1 MNLAA
6 TLGLN
11 SAGFTSGLDKAGA
24 GVGGF
29 KALLS
34 GIAGPLAAITSAL
47 AGVAVAGSLVKS
59 SIAAAA
65 NMENLEGSF
74 TTLLGSV
81 SAAKTRMKDLAD
93 FANTTPFELN
103 GVAQASK
110 LLQAFTGPALSTGDG
125 LRLVG
130 DAAAAV
136 GQPLEAVSMWFGRL
150 YAGLKDGQPL
160 GEPIQNLTQLGL
172 ISSEARKSLMALQ
185 GQALSSAET
194 MRILHGAFGAN
205 AGAMARLASTYDGK
219 LSTMQDAWTA
229 FQVELGTPIKDALK
243 PFLDSATASLA
254 GMAPAAQKIGKF
266 IGDGLTVFRQ
276 AWEGGDIGGLISD
289 VLSIAFGKGVN
300 FFAKG
305 LNGVVL
311 GFGSLLDTMPGY
323 LAAAFGLYTKAEFW
337 TSVAQLALGAF
348 QSIGGELINIF
359 TAPITAMQA
368 AMDTLVQRM
377 SEGLGK
383 MPKDFN
389 KLSQS
394 AGFLAHP
401 LTTIAKQALFGEPTD
416 LTGFKADSFETN
428 RAYREKN
435 GVPLIDAGTQSA
447 EAGAKNLYEGGVK
460 IIALTKELREAT
472 VTMGTVFGQKVAE
485 GYKNGGGLFTD
496 FIAQAQADLDARI
509 KRAQAANAE
518 AKNAAKDP
526 AAIATSP
533 MSASLP
539 KGLGDL
545 AADRLTKIGGFIGG
559 SGGPALDYARRTAIS
574 AEKTV
579 TGIYSLMTTIGRL
592 PVGDSVARFA

>member
-1 MNLAA
+1 MNLGA

-11 SAGFTSGLDKAGA
+11 SSTFTSGLLSAGA
-24 GVGGF
+24 GVGTF
-29 KALLS
+29 KSLLG
-34 GIAGPLAAITSAL
+34 GIAGPLAAVTAAL
-47 AGVAVAGSLVKS
+47 GAAAAAGGLLKS

-65 NMENLEGSF
+65 NMENIEGSF
-74 TTLLGSV
+74 TTLLGSA
-81 SAAKTRMKDLAD
+81 SAAKIRMKDLAD
-93 FANTTPFELN
+93 FAATTPFELN
-103 GVAQASK
+103 GVAQASR
-110 LLQAFTGPALSTGDG
+110 LLTAFTGPALSTGAG

-185 GQALSSAET
+185 GQALSSADT
-194 MRILHGAFGAN
+194 MKTLEGAFGAN
-205 AGAMARLASTYDGK
+205 AGAMARLAGTYDGK
-219 LSTMQDAWTA
+219 LSTMSDAWSA

-243 PFLDSATASLA
+243 PFLDSATATLA

-305 LNGVVL
+305 LNGIATGL
-311 GFGSLLDTMPGY
+311 GSLFDTLPDY

-337 TSVAQLALGAF
+337 TSVGQLVLGAF
-348 QSIGGELINIF
+348 QSIGGELLNLF
-359 TAPITAMQA
+359 MKPITAMQA
-368 AMDTLVQRM
+368 GVDTIVQNLA
-377 SEGLGK
+377 EGLGK
-383 MPKDFN
+383 IPVLGEKLGLKD
-389 KLSQS
+389 
-394 AGFLAHP
+394 
-401 LTTIAKQALFGEPTD
+401 
-416 LTGFKADSFETN
+416 FKADSFATN
-428 RAYREKN
+428 LADRQKN
-435 GVPLIDAGTQSA
+435 GFFLKDAANQSA
-447 EAGAKNLYEGGVK
+447 EAGAKNIYDAGARLIELTADVRSAAKDVGVGMLDGFK
-460 IIALTKELREAT
+460 K
-472 VTMGTVFGQKVAE
+472 GFAE
-485 GYKNGGGLFTD
+485 GGGLLTD
-496 FIAQAQADLDARI
+496 LTDPALERMDARI

-518 AKNAAKDP
+518 AKNSAKDP
-526 AAIATSP
+526 AAIGTSP

-574 AEKTV
+574 AEKTA
-579 TGIYSLMTTIGRL
+579 TGIYSLMTTISRL
-592 PVGDSVARFA
+592 PSGGQMPVWG

>member
-11 SAGFTSGLDKAGA
+11 SAGFTSGLGQAGA
-24 GVGGF
+24 GVGAF
-29 KALLS
+29 KGLLG
-34 GIAGPLAAITSAL
+34 GIAGPLAAVTAAL
-47 AGVAVAGSLVKS
+47 AGVAAAGGLVKS
-59 SIAAAA
+59 SINAAA

-81 SAAKTRMKDLAD
+81 GAAKVRMKDLAD
-93 FANTTPFELN
+93 FANTTPFELS

-110 LLQAFTGPALSTGDG
+110 LLQAFTGPALSTGAG

-185 GQALSSAET
+185 GQTLDNAAVMQVLQGS
-194 MRILHGAFGAN
+194 FGAN
-205 AGAMARLASTYDGK
+205 AGAMARLAGTYDGK
-219 LSTMQDAWTA
+219 LSTMSDAWTA

-243 PFLDSATASLA
+243 PFLDSATASLS

-300 FFAKG
+300 FFLKG
-305 LNGVVL
+305 LNGIATGL
-311 GFGSLLDTMPGY
+311 GSLFDTLPDY

-337 TSVAQLALGAF
+337 TSVGQLVLGAF
-348 QSIGGELINIF
+348 QSIGGELLNLF
-359 TAPITAMQA
+359 MKPITAMQA
-368 AMDTLVQRM
+368 GVDTIVQNLA
-377 SEGLGK
+377 EGLGK
-383 MPKDFN
+383 IPVIGKKLGLDDLKAKSFAENLADRQKGGFFLKDAAN
-389 KLSQS
+389 
-394 AGFLAHP
+394 
-401 LTTIAKQALFGEPTD
+401 
-416 LTGFKADSFETN
+416 
-428 RAYREKN
+428 
-435 GVPLIDAGTQSA
+435 QSA
-447 EAGAKNLYEGGVK
+447 EAGAKNIFDAGSRLISLTADVRSAAKDVGVGMLDGFKKGFSEGGGV
-460 IIALTKELREAT
+460 LTDLTDAAT
-472 VTMGTVFGQKVAE
+472 ARMDE
-485 GYKNGGGLFTD
+485 
-496 FIAQAQADLDARI
+496 RI
-509 KRAQAANAE
+509 KRAQAANEA
-518 AKNAAKDP
+518 AKNATGP
-526 AAIATSP
+526 AVTAPAV
-533 MSASLP
+533 SASSLLP

-579 TGIYSLMTTIGRL
+579 TGIYSLMTTISRL
-592 PVGDSVARFA
+592 PAGDTVARFA